1 MASTSKN
8 TCNGGF
14 SSLRSTP
21 STGGEGKKRS
31 GGHIVLVGVY
41 GGQASSST
49 TQTTTRSLFSTTFC
63 LFFLGS
69 LGQLNEAPMQQGF
82 NAMVAWRTCDVAT
95 PVFLLLFATHKEFA
109 TVSELPVTRTD
120 ARLLVIRD
128 IPTLCLRHMIGE
140 THCPIE
146 CLSARIADL
155 RHRKTSA

>member
-1 MASTSKN
+1 M
-8 TCNGGF
+8 
-14 SSLRSTP
+14 R
-21 STGGEGKKRS
+21 
-31 GGHIVLVGVY
+31 
-41 GGQASSST
+41 
-49 TQTTTRSLFSTTFC
+49 
-63 LFFLGS
+63 
-69 LGQLNEAPMQQGF
+69 QGF
-82 NAMVAWRTCDVAT
+82 DVMVTRRTPDVAT
-95 PVFLLLFATHKEFA
+95 LVFLLLFATHKEFA